1 MHVATY
7 WTTVTLRYY
16 IYSIMDAA
24 TATDTITPTI
34 RELEIFV
41 VAPEITIT
49 GSVDPG
55 AIIRREQPQVCWG
68 IPPIARFMMVIKK
81 LQNGRW

>member
-1 MHVATY
+1 MHVSTY

-24 TATDTITPTI
+24 TAATDTITPTI
-34 RELEIFV
+34 RELEIFA

-55 AIIRREQPQVCWG
+55 AIIRREQPQVC
-68 IPPIARFMMVIKK
+68 
-81 LQNGRW
+81 